1 MGDPMQRAT
10 SILAAVMLL
19 FAAALPFGC
28 AIKPKPF
35 EYEPVTE
42 MKKEPGVFSGESG
55 DWTLRAPAGGPAAA
69 RPQPAGEQLSP
80 SDSEEF
86 RRFQQWQQEK
96 REFEAFQ
103 EWKRSPAGAS
113 EYEEFLEW
121 QRWQAFKR
129 WQESQAIRD

>member
-1 MGDPMQRAT
+1 MQRTT
-10 SILAAVMLL
+10 SILAAVILL
-19 FAAALPFGC
+19 FAAALPSGC

-129 WQESQAIRD
+129 WQESQPKTD